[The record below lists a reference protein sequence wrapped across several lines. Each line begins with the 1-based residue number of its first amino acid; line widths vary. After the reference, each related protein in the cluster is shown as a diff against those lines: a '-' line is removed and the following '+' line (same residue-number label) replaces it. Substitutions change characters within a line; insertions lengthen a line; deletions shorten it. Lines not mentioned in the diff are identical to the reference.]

1 MTTLASAPSHEG
13 DLLDGLRR
21 GEEDAFADLVDRL
34 HGSMCWVARGYVAS
48 DAVAEEVVQ
57 ETWAAVLDGLGAFQG
72 RSALKT
78 WIFRILV
85 NRAKTTGVRERRTVP
100 FSALDGGEASPEGV
114 VDHLLSDPPAGP
126 GAWAAA
132 GGGRSEPEA
141 RLLACEVR
149 RRLFA
154 ALETLCPAQRA
165 VVTLRD
171 VEGLSAEAV
180 CDLLGI
186 RPGNQRVLLHR
197 GRARVRLALAGY
209 VD

>member
-1 MTTLASAPSHEG
+1 MTSE

-21 GEEDAFADLVDRL
+21 GEEDAFADLVERL

-57 ETWAAVLDGLGAFQG
+57 ETWAAVVDGLGAFQG

-100 FSALDGGEASPEGV
+100 FSALDGDATASGGV
-114 VDHLLSDPPAGP
+114 ADHLLADPPGGP
-126 GAWAAA
+126 GAWAA
-132 GGGRSEPEA
+132 GGARCEPET
-141 RLLACEVR
+141 RVLAGEIR
-149 RRLFA
+149 RRLFD
-154 ALETLCPAQRA
+154 ALGALCPAQRA

-171 VEGLSAEAV
+171 VEGLSTEAV
-180 CDLLGI
+180 CELLGI
-186 RPGNQRVLLHR
+186 QPGNQRVLLHR
-197 GRARVRLALAGY
+197 GRTRVRAALAGY

>member
-1 MTTLASAPSHEG
+1 MTSE

-57 ETWAAVLDGLGAFQG
+57 ETWAAVVGGLGAFQG
-72 RSALKT
+72 RSELKT

-100 FSALDGGEASPEGV
+100 FSALDGDGATAEAV
-114 VDHLLSDPPAGP
+114 AD
-126 GAWAAA
+126 
-132 GGGRSEPEA
+132 
-141 RLLACEVR
+141 RLLADPPGGRGAWSAVSGSHCEPETRVLAGEVR

-180 CDLLGI
+180 CDLLGLQ
-186 RPGNQRVLLHR
+186 PGNQRVLLHR
-197 GRARVRLALAGY
+197 GRARVRTALAGY

>member
-1 MTTLASAPSHEG
+1 MTSE

-57 ETWAAVLDGLGAFQG
+57 ETWAAVVGGLGAFQG

-85 NRAKTTGVRERRTVP
+85 NRAKTAGVRERRTVP
-100 FSALDGGEASPEGV
+100 FSALDGDDAAPEGV
-114 VDHLLSDPPAGP
+114 AERLLAALPGGA
-126 GAWAAA
+126 GAWAA
-132 GGGRSEPEA
+132 GGPRCEPET
-141 RLLACEVR
+141 RVLAGEVR

-154 ALETLCPAQRA
+154 ALATLCPAQRA

-180 CDLLGI
+180 CELLGV

-197 GRARVRLALAGY
+197 GRARVRAALAGY

>member
-1 MTTLASAPSHEG
+1 MTSE

-34 HGSMCWVARGYVAS
+34 HGSMCRVARGYVAS

-57 ETWAAVLDGLGAFQG
+57 ETWAAVVDGLGAFQG

-100 FSALDGGEASPEGV
+100 FSALDGDEAAPEGV
-114 VDHLLSDPPAGP
+114 ADRLLAHPPGGP
-126 GAWAAA
+126 GAWSAASGA
-132 GGGRSEPEA
+132 HCEPET
-141 RLLACEVR
+141 RVLAGEAR

-171 VEGLSAEAV
+171 VEGLSAEAA
-180 CDLLGI
+180 CDLLGLQ
-186 RPGNQRVLLHR
+186 PGNQRVLLHR
-197 GRARVRLALAGY
+197 GRARVRSALA
-209 VD
+209 DLA